1 LVTSS
6 LAKPLLLPLFFLYLV
21 KSLQLKNK
29 KMDKEET
36 KSNNSAWSIGW
47 GWYLTVPLLVIL
59 GLAAKKG
66 VNETLV
72 KHQPAMDIL
81 KERYA
86 KGEIDRAKFEEMI
99 NDILA
104 I

>member
-1 LVTSS
+1 
-6 LAKPLLLPLFFLYLV
+6 
-21 KSLQLKNK
+21 
-29 KMDKEET
+29 MDKEET
-36 KSNNSAWSIGW
+36 KSNNSAWTIGW
-47 GWYLTVPLLVIL
+47 GWYVAVPLLVVL

-66 VNETLV
+66 VNETLAP
-72 KHQPAMDIL
+72 KHHAAMDIL

-99 NDILA
+99 NDLLA

>member
-1 LVTSS
+1 
-6 LAKPLLLPLFFLYLV
+6 
-21 KSLQLKNK
+21 
-29 KMDKEET
+29 MDNEET
-36 KSNNSAWSIGW
+36 KSNNSAWTIGW
-47 GWYLTVPLLVIL
+47 GWYVAVPLLVVL

-72 KHQPAMDIL
+72 PKHQPAMDIL